1 MKMQLKREKREEIE
15 WALLKIR
22 ENRRITMSKRLKS
35 IEIDE
40 NKMQPDQ
47 PQLQKNN
54 LKSIFH
60 LLSEK
65 LASEYR
71 PLVVNPVKLRISND
85 CIVLL

>member
-65 LASEYR
+65 LASEYL